1 MYKHLL
7 VGLLLLVTAQPAL
20 GQVYRPNEP
29 LGKTLSK
36 IKPLSTPNNA
46 GGKGILE
53 NSCIFKNNGF
63 SLSASEPL
71 LDHCDVPEAIG
82 RFVEKKRPTGPDRQS
97 AREFDRAGIF
107 SPVQGEPIPRQILR
121 RLRRRQDDLFHQ
133 GGMYQRKKPDHA
145 RRPQGTRRSWR
156 ARRAGRP
163 GRSPLASRS

>member
-1 MYKHLL
+1 MYKRLL

-82 RFVEKKRPTGPDRQS
+82 RFVEKNGQPAQTAKAPGNLTVLEYFLLFKGNQYHVKFFVGCDADKTTFFTKVECINEKNRIMPGGHKGPGGHGGPGGPD
-97 AREFDRAGIF
+97 G
-107 SPVQGEPIPRQILR
+107 PG
-121 RLRRRQDDLFHQ
+121 
-133 GGMYQRKKPDHA
+133 
-145 RRPQGTRRSWR
+145 
-156 ARRAGRP
+156 GRP
-163 GRSPLASRS
+163 